1 MSDSEIRDALPEE
14 LDVTLARPYQV
25 PDTKRRRIAAAI
37 YVIVAVLAA
46 GAYAWTEN
54 PGMLAAA
61 ALLAVIAA
69 YHWLA
74 GWHLQLDET
83 AALAG
88 AAGAVGFPVG
98 HASAQLA
105 WRGLRSRPTWR
116 VLLYSADEPPT
127 KRGLVELDALDGA
140 VLGQY
145 TEDNP
150 EDWSIYGFGSDP
162 VAAPPSDTPA

>member
-1 MSDSEIRDALPEE
+1 MSDSEIGDALPEE

-25 PDTKRRRIAAAI
+25 PDTKRRRIAAAL
-37 YVIVAVLAA
+37 YVVVALMAA

-54 PGMLAAA
+54 SGMLAAA
-61 ALLAVIAA
+61 VALGLIAL
-69 YHWLA
+69 YHRAA
-74 GWHLQLDET
+74 GWPLRLDET

-105 WRGLRSRPTWR
+105 WRGLLSRPTWR

-127 KRGLVELDALDGA
+127 KRGLVELDALDGT

-150 EDWSIYGFGSDP
+150 EDWSAYGFGRGSPGDG
-162 VAAPPSDTPA
+162 